1 MFSGKQKSG
10 KRKSNKVPSA
20 TSVSDT
26 DNCRYRLSDIR
37 QYNI

>member
-20 TSVSDT
+20 TSGIG
-26 DNCRYRLSDIR
+26 YRQLSVQAIGHPT
-37 QYNI
+37 I